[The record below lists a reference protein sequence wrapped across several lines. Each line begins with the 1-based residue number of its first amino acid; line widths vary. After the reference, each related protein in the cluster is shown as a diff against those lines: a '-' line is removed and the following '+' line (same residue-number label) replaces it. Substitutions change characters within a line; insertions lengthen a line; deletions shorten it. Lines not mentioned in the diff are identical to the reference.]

1 MEKSDEGRHM
11 SGGRREL
18 DRIGKEVDENLS
30 KRALIAAD
38 EWARTRCL
46 DAENDAASLRLR
58 VEHRDRIIDQPSK
71 VDVDFSEHEL
81 TGLDLRQ
88 IENIVDERQQM
99 TARPMD
105 VPGIFGI
112 LIGYARTHRLGVD
125 DLGKTQD
132 GVQWRSQFVAH
143 IGEEGGLGAAGRFG
157 AFASRVRLGFR
168 RLETI
173 DQTAAFLLQPDH
185 ALARAVVG
193 DRKSV
198 V

>member
-1 MEKSDEGRHM
+1 MGFGQTAHDGKSQSRSRVRHDGIVTALTETFEHLFVFLGCDADAGVPDPEGERTVMEKSDEGRHM

-99 TARPMD
+99 TARPID

-132 GVQWRSQFVAH
+132 GVQWR
-143 IGEEGGLGAAGRFG
+143 
-157 AFASRVRLGFR
+157 
-168 RLETI
+168 
-173 DQTAAFLLQPDH
+173 
-185 ALARAVVG
+185 
-193 DRKSV
+193 
-198 V
+198 